1 MAAQFPNGF
10 SASRVE
16 YPILSALGMI
26 NDHNY
31 SGYVKAYPDLVK
43 DSYIMKLESTGASK
57 YTSTKKFKQWR
68 DDEKP
73 MPSFKILANVSSVT
87 AGAAITVTLSV
98 ASHLGSGTLS
108 PVSVGQIWEDDLNG
122 IQYEVRA
129 VNKATGGAHTA
140 SIAPTK
146 ASQTAVATA
155 AGSFFKFIGRNS
167 VIEGSEQQDGIYR
180 KWDSRE
186 VDLQMIRTN
195 KKYSDL
201 SILEKIESPMGT
213 DQSYYQITRPDL
225 EEEHIFTQEET
236 FMKGDIKDNLT
247 AAAGNQN
254 TNARGVIPTILA
266 YGTDLTG
273 STVLNNAFF
282 EDLTRANMA
291 DGYTNRYE
299 VLSDPEFYIAY
310 QNFLRTQTAASS
322 IVVNVPVS
330 EGEQEIQAI
339 FDFSDRVKIYGT
351 DISLKPYAYF
361 NSARTHGADI
371 GTGYWSGSAV
381 WMPIGTYKNE
391 SAGGNLPYLRVRYM
405 AETEGGERNRFM
417 TDGGFVGKNTKA
429 ELELA
434 LESWKGIEMNA
445 TKAFKFSKITG

>member
-1 MAAQFPNGF
+1 MAIIPNGF
-10 SASRVE
+10 SVPRVE

-31 SGYVKAYPDLVK
+31 SGYVKAYPDLVR
-43 DSYIMKLESTGASK
+43 DSYIMKLEATGASK
-57 YTSTKKFKQWR
+57 YTPTKKFKQWR
-68 DDEKP
+68 DDQKP
-73 MPSFKILANVSSVT
+73 MPAFKVTANVTGGS
-87 AGAAITVTLSV
+87 AGAAVTVTLTS
-98 ASHLGSGTLS
+98 ASHLASGTLS
-108 PVSVGQIWEDDLNG
+108 PIAVGQIWEDDLNG
-122 IQYEVRA
+122 IQYEVRTVTKTSA
-129 VNKATGGAHTA
+129 GAHQA

-146 ASQTAVATA
+146 ASQTATITA
-155 AGSFFKFIGRNS
+155 AGSFFKYIGRNS
-167 VIEGSEQQDGIYR
+167 VKEASTQQDGIYR
-180 KWDSRE
+180 GWTSRE

-201 SILEKIESPMGT
+201 AILEKVESPFGT
-213 DQSYYQITRPDL
+213 DQSYYQITKPEL

-247 AAAGNQN
+247 VAAGNQN
-254 TNARGVIPTILA
+254 TDARGVIPTILA

-273 STVLNNAFF
+273 STALNDAFF

-299 VLSDPEFYIAY
+299 VLCDPEFWIAY
-310 QNFLRTQTAASS
+310 QNYLRNASAASN
-322 IVVNVPVS
+322 IVVNVNVDQS
-330 EGEQEIQAI
+330 EREISAV

-371 GTGYWSGSAV
+371 GTGFWSGSAV
-381 WMPIGTYKNE
+381 WIPIGTYKNE

-405 AETEGGERNRFM
+405 AETEGGERNMFM
-417 TDGGFVGKNTKA
+417 TDGAFVGKNTNA
-429 ELELA
+429 ELEMA

-445 TKAFKFSKITG
+445 TKAFKYSKITG